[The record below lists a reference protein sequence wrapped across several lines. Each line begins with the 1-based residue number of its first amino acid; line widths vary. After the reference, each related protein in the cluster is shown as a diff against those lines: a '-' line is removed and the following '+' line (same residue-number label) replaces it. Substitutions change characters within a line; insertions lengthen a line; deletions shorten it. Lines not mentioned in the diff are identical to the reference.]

1 MEENVFI
8 REDTRVTGRDSI
20 VGRYIISYSAE
31 EGKFDYFSVHELE
44 DYLVVSYESKTWASR
59 QTKPIK
65 VIPKQEDVKNPLE
78 TALDY
83 AHQKAREKAKLR
95 KEHSKGKVIIVDS
108 TSRVRG
114 ISQLEVEA
122 KS

>member
-8 REDTRVTGRDSI
+8 REDKEVLGRNGLI
-20 VGRYIISYSAE
+20 GRYSVSYSGE

-44 DYLVVSYESKTWASR
+44 DYLVVSYESITWASR
-59 QTKPIK
+59 QTKPIE

-78 TALDY
+78 TALDHAY
-83 AHQKAREKAKLR
+83 QKAREKAKLR
-95 KEHSKGKVIIVDS
+95 KEHSKEKVIIIDS

-114 ISQLEVEA
+114 LSQLEVKA
-122 KS
+122 GS